1 MVDLLPGRWLG
12 SVQPIKVDVRI
23 IAATNRN
30 LEEAVQ
36 TRAFRED
43 LYYRLNVY
51 PVTVPPLREHPEDI
65 PVLVWTFVEEF
76 AKAIGKRIDSV
87 SKDSLAALQQYSW
100 PGNVRELRNLIERA
114 VILSSGTRLVID
126 LPRTRPVSA
135 AQSTTNLNDVEARH
149 LRDVLEAA
157 NWRVRGT
164 GGAADRLGM
173 KPTTLESRMAKLGIR
188 RSSDPQ

>member
-23 IAATNRN
+23 IAATNRY

-51 PVTVPPLREHPEDI
+51 PVTVPPLRERPEDI

-87 SKDSLAALQQYSW
+87 S
-100 PGNVRELRNLIERA
+100 NTRE
-114 VILSSGTRLVID
+114 SHG
-126 LPRTRPVSA
+126 
-135 AQSTTNLNDVEARH
+135 EARH
-149 LRDVLEAA
+149 PPLVGSAINRP
-157 NWRVRGT
+157 
-164 GGAADRLGM
+164 AADSCCAL
-173 KPTTLESRMAKLGIR
+173 TR
-188 RSSDPQ
+188 RRRGEPDRPCRRRASVPRR